1 MIIIIL
7 IWDNDYNPLAST
19 RAGSL
24 PRALGPWCDRDP
36 QSGPGQ
42 MHVLDYDTPEGPKR
56 LRSASIQKRGR
67 EVVFVPL
74 SREQKPCVNMCEI

>member
-1 MIIIIL
+1 MIITPSHQL
-7 IWDNDYNPLAST
+7 GVDRSH
-19 RAGSL
+19 
-24 PRALGPWCDRDP
+24 GPWRDRDP

-67 EVVFVPL
+67 EVKSAVE
-74 SREQKPCVNMCEI
+74 S